1 MKEAMYYQ
9 KLDKEKVQ
17 CELCPK
23 RCIIAPDGYGFC
35 HVRKN
40 VEGKLFSE
48 IYGKITSIA
57 LDPIEKKPLYHF
69 HPGEY
74 IISLGTRGC
83 NLACL
88 FCQNWQISQCYDA
101 SLKTIS
107 IEEIIRQAKK
117 VHSFGIAY
125 TYNEPIIWYEFVLQ
139 SAKRAHKEGLKNVL
153 VTNGFINQ
161 EPLNELMPFVD
172 ALNIDLKSMD
182 NDFYVKYCKG
192 ELGPVLETIKT
203 AAKSAHLELTNL
215 IIPGLND
222 SEENFIKL
230 RDWIFENLGPRIPL
244 HFSRYFPC
252 HKMKIPPTPLETL
265 NKAKTI
271 ASEKLKHVYLGNA

>member
-9 KLDKEKVQ
+9 KLDKEKVR

-69 HPGEY
+69 HPGEH

-107 IEEIIRQAKK
+107 TEEIIRQAKK

>member
-9 KLDKEKVQ
+9 KLDKEKVR

-23 RCIIAPDGYGFC
+23 RCVIAPDGYGFC
-35 HVRKN
+35 QARKN
-40 VEGKLFSE
+40 IEGKLFSE
-48 IYGKITSIA
+48 IYARITSIA

-74 IISLGTRGC
+74 ILSLGTRGC
-83 NLACL
+83 NFACL
-88 FCQNWQISQCYDA
+88 FCQNWQISQSRDA
-101 SLKTIS
+101 SLKAIS
-107 IEEIIRQAKK
+107 PEDATRQAKK

-125 TYNEPIIWYEFVLQ
+125 TYNEPMIWYEFVLQ
-139 SAKRAHKEGLKNVL
+139 TAKLAHKQGLKNVL

-161 EPLNELMPFVD
+161 EPLNELIPFID
-172 ALNIDLKSMD
+172 ALNIDLKSID

-192 ELGPVLETIKT
+192 ELKPVLETIKT
-203 AAKSAHLELTNL
+203 VSKSAHLELTNL

-222 SEENFIKL
+222 SEENFIRL
-230 RDWIFENLGPRIPL
+230 RDWIFDNLGPETPL

-252 HKMKIPPTPLETL
+252 HKMDIPPTPLETL
-265 NKAKTI
+265 NRAKAI
-271 ASEKLKHVYLGNA
+271 ASEKLKNIYLGNV